1 MAEAN
6 LKRHL
11 SPAHAQHSRCVTLR
25 TTHDY
30 DLAPPTEA
38 FMPWTQVADLYL
50 QRAGF
55 EPRQP
60 MRLSFDYRNNCLT
73 ISPEHF

>member
-1 MAEAN
+1 M
-6 LKRHL
+6 
-11 SPAHAQHSRCVTLR
+11 TLR
-25 TTHDY
+25 TTPDY
-30 DLAPPTEA
+30 GLAPPTEA

-55 EPRQP
+55 EPGQP

-73 ISPEHF
+73 ISPEHI